1 PNSLDALCRRYGID
15 NARRTKH
22 GALLD
27 SELLAEVY
35 IELIGGKQA
44 ALILDSATAP
54 AGGRR
59 NVDDIDIS
67 IGARPIALPSRL
79 TEAERAAHAS
89 MVGTLGEKALWLRVA
104 PEASSAA

>member
-1 PNSLDALCRRYGID
+1 TK
-15 NARRTKH
+15 RTKH

-54 AGGRR
+54 AQGE
-59 NVDDIDIS
+59 NVRQIEIIIS
-67 IGARPIALPSRL
+67 QRPAPLPPRV
-79 TEAERAAHAS
+79 TEAERAAHAG
-89 MVGTLGEKALWLRVA
+89 MVGTLGEKALWLKVA
-104 PEASSAA
+104 VG